1 MEETEFLG
9 RFEGVSPSP
18 GGGWTALCPAH
29 GDRNA
34 SLSIGRGADGRWLVH
49 CHAGCAAE
57 DVAAAAGLRMRDLMP
72 DGGRGAGRRRPSGR
86 GDHGAAER
94 AALAPR
100 PSAPQTSAPRA
111 RERTRKV
118 CEYVYEDEGGT
129 PRVKVER
136 LVGEESGRKSFRQ
149 FRADASAPG
158 GWASGL
164 TDPATGRAVARWPFR
179 LPRLAE
185 AAEAGSPVVV
195 VEGEKDVLT
204 AESMGLAATCNSGGA
219 GKWADGWPA
228 DWARWFEGA
237 PLVVVVADD
246 DPAAKADPRT
256 GAERPHLKGQRHAWD
271 VRRKLLAAGY
281 AGKVR
286 LMVMPQ
292 VEGAGRVKDLTD
304 WAEARRAAG
313 LPADRAAFVEALRGA
328 PPWPAEWEFGD
339 GAGGQG
345 PASPASPSPSS
356 AAPPGFRPLGRFG
369 APAPSP
375 APGGR
380 RAWAVDFQAD
390 GSRTARFE
398 VGAASLRFEGWQR
411 DDGGRFV
418 RTQSWRP
425 MEGELRQFAGMA
437 MGCLLSWIPEFRAN
451 GAARAA
457 LVPSLAAAWL
467 RARGRFFADAES
479 PGFETSL
486 WFDGRSGVLY
496 RIHSDEFRAFLST
509 ATGVNREDKAFRF
522 VASLVDDLAL
532 DAAETPRVVPAKQW
546 TRGAD
551 GAVYLSCGDSEMY
564 RVTAGRVE
572 RVQNGTDGVVFVRG
586 STLAPWRLLPG
597 PGADPFSESLLFRCA
612 SLESE
617 ADRMNCRLWFLNLFA
632 CHANKPILLATGP
645 ARSGK
650 TRLLQGMKQF
660 LGLREDG
667 RPDDSVMDVDPTDKG
682 LDAFWVLVDRE
693 RFAVFDN
700 LDSKVKWAENAFQ
713 TAATDGSCKRRR
725 LYSDGGMV
733 TFRANAH
740 VAVTSNNPVFTTG
753 GGGLPDR
760 IVTVRVA
767 SGRAV
772 SLGSELKED
781 ILARRDEYMTWTA
794 RTLAAA
800 LADEAPVDGMVNER
814 HPDYGRFSVR
824 CARAFGDEAGAI
836 RAMESAE
843 LDKAVLPLVNDAVAR
858 QVCAALLD
866 SPTPGEA
873 TFTSSEM
880 SETIRRRLGEDNA
893 DSKNDEIFGPR
904 RVGRAIAKLKREFAR
919 LFRWRTGVYEGRTR
933 YVFSGLTAQGATG
946 IGLLR
951 GGLVDLLPQSPLAE
965 TDTGGVS
972 PAEPTD
978 ATARARAPLPAPLPS
993 PLEGKEEDGGAM
1005 EWDL

>member
-1 MEETEFLG
+1 M
-9 RFEGVSPSP
+9 
-18 GGGWTALCPAH
+18 
-29 GDRNA
+29 
-34 SLSIGRGADGRWLVH
+34 
-49 CHAGCAAE
+49 
-57 DVAAAAGLRMRDLMP
+57 
-72 DGGRGAGRRRPSGR
+72 
-86 GDHGAAER
+86 
-94 AALAPR
+94 
-100 PSAPQTSAPRA
+100 
-111 RERTRKV
+111 
-118 CEYVYEDEGGT
+118 
-129 PRVKVER
+129 
-136 LVGEESGRKSFRQ
+136 
-149 FRADASAPG
+149 
-158 GWASGL
+158 
-164 TDPATGRAVARWPFR
+164 
-179 LPRLAE
+179 
-185 AAEAGSPVVV
+185 
-195 VEGEKDVLT
+195 
-204 AESMGLAATCNSGGA
+204 
-219 GKWADGWPA
+219 
-228 DWARWFEGA
+228 
-237 PLVVVVADD
+237 
-246 DPAAKADPRT
+246 
-256 GAERPHLKGQRHAWD
+256 
-271 VRRKLLAAGY
+271 
-281 AGKVR
+281 
-286 LMVMPQ
+286 
-292 VEGAGRVKDLTD
+292 
-304 WAEARRAAG
+304 
-313 LPADRAAFVEALRGA
+313 
-328 PPWPAEWEFGD
+328 
-339 GAGGQG
+339 
-345 PASPASPSPSS
+345 
-356 AAPPGFRPLGRFG
+356 
-369 APAPSP
+369 
-375 APGGR
+375 
-380 RAWAVDFQAD
+380 
-390 GSRTARFE
+390 
-398 VGAASLRFEGWQR
+398 
-411 DDGGRFV
+411 
-418 RTQSWRP
+418 
-425 MEGELRQFAGMA
+425 
-437 MGCLLSWIPEFRAN
+437 
-451 GAARAA
+451 
-457 LVPSLAAAWL
+457 PSLAAAWL

-667 RPDDSVMDVDPTDKG
+667 RLDDSVMDVDPTDKG

-725 LYSDGGMV
+725 LYSDSGMV

-800 LADEAPVDGMVNER
+800 LADEAPVAWWICCPKVPSR
-814 HPDYGRFSVR
+814 RR
-824 CARAFGDEAGAI
+824 TRAEF
-836 RAMESAE
+836 R
-843 LDKAVLPLVNDAVAR
+843 PRNP
-858 QVCAALLD
+858 
-866 SPTPGEA
+866 PTP
-873 TFTSSEM
+873 
-880 SETIRRRLGEDNA
+880 
-893 DSKNDEIFGPR
+893 P
-904 RVGRAIAKLKREFAR
+904 
-919 LFRWRTGVYEGRTR
+919 
-933 YVFSGLTAQGATG
+933 
-946 IGLLR
+946 
-951 GGLVDLLPQSPLAE
+951 P
-965 TDTGGVS
+965 
-972 PAEPTD
+972 
-978 ATARARAPLPAPLPS
+978 ARARPS
-993 PLEGKEEDGGAM
+993 PPPSLPLLKGRKGRRRTEGRWSGTCRAGDGNARRKERKDGRRRNVRRKGG
-1005 EWDL
+1005 DTDKP

>member
-1 MEETEFLG
+1 MDETEFLG
-9 RFEGVSPSP
+9 RFEGVSPAR

-34 SLSIGRGADGRWLVH
+34 SLSIARGADGRWLVH
-49 CHAGCAAE
+49 CHAGCAAA

-72 DGGRGAGRRRPSGR
+72 DGGAGRSGRPGR
-86 GDHGAAER
+86 GDRGAAGR
-94 AALAPR
+94 TAPAPR
-100 PSAPQTSAPRA
+100 PRPAAPKA
-111 RERTRKV
+111 RERTRTV

-129 PRVKVER
+129 PRIKVVR
-136 LVGEESGRKSFRQ
+136 LAGEESGRKSFRQ
-149 FRADASAPG
+149 YRADASATG
-158 GWASGL
+158 GWSSGL
-164 TDPATGRAVARWPFR
+164 ADPATGENVPRWPFR
-179 LPRLAE
+179 LPQV
-185 AAEAGSPVVV
+185 AAAAAAGRRIVV

-237 PLVVVVADD
+237 PGVVVVADN
-246 DPAAKADPRT
+246 DPATKADPRT

-271 VRRKLLAAGY
+271 VLRKLRAAGY
-281 AGKVR
+281 RGEVR
-286 LMVMPQ
+286 LAVMPQ
-292 VEGAGRVKDLTD
+292 VEGAARVKDLTD

-313 LPADRAAFVEALRGA
+313 LPADRAAFAEAVRSA

-339 GAGGQG
+339 ADGGG
-345 PASPASPSPSS
+345 ESAS
-356 AAPPGFRPLGRFG
+356 AAPSPAPPPSAFRPLGRFG
-369 APAPSP
+369 AKSPTP
-375 APGGR
+375 APGGGA
-380 RAWAVDFQAD
+380 AWAADFQAD
-390 GSRTARFE
+390 GTRTARFE

-425 MEGELRQFAGMA
+425 MEGDLRQFAGMA
-437 MGCLLSWIPEFRAN
+437 MGCLLSWIPEFRGNA
-451 GAARAA
+451 AARTA
-457 LVPSLAAAWL
+457 LVPSLAVAWL
-467 RARGRFFADAES
+467 RARGRFFADADN
-479 PGFETSL
+479 PGFETSM

-532 DAAETPRVVPAKQW
+532 DASETPRVVPARQW

-551 GAVYLSCGDSEMY
+551 GAIYISCGDSEMY
-564 RVTAGRVE
+564 RVSAGRVE
-572 RVQNGTDGVVFVRG
+572 RVANGTDGVVFVRG

-597 PGADPFSESLLFRCA
+597 PGADPFSESLIFRCA
-612 SLESE
+612 SLATEE
-617 ADRMNCRLWFLNLFA
+617 DRMNCRLWFLNIFA

-660 LGLREDG
+660 LGLRDDG
-667 RPDDSVMDVDPTDKG
+667 KPDDSVVDVDPTDKG

-693 RFAVFDN
+693 RLAVFDN

-713 TAATDGSCKRRR
+713 TASTNGSCKRRQ
-725 LYSDGGMV
+725 LYTSGDMR
-733 TFRANAH
+733 TFRANAYI
-740 VAVTSNNPVFTTG
+740 AVTSNNPVFTTG

-767 SGRAV
+767 PGRRV
-772 SLGSELKED
+772 SLGSELLED
-781 ILARRDEYMTWTA
+781 VLARRDEYMTWTA

-800 LADEAPVDGMVNER
+800 LADREPVDRTVNGR

-824 CARAFGDEAGAI
+824 CARAFGDEAGAL
-836 RAMESAE
+836 RAMDAAE
-843 LDKAVLPLVNDAVAR
+843 IDKAVLPLVNDAVAR

-866 SPTPGEA
+866 SPEPGAA
-873 TFTSSEM
+873 TFTSAEM
-880 SETIRRRLGEDNA
+880 SATILRRLGEDDA
-893 DSKNDEIFGPR
+893 DRGNDEIYGPR
-904 RVGRAIAKLKREFAR
+904 RVGKAIKRLKMEFGY
-919 LFRWRTGVYEGRTR
+919 LFRWKSGVYEGRTR
-933 YVFSGLTAQGATG
+933 YVFSGLTAQGAAG
-946 IGLLR
+946 IGQLR
-951 GGLVDLLPQSPLAE
+951 GGLVGLLRESPLADA
-965 TDTGGVS
+965 DTGGVS

-978 ATARARAPLPAPLPS
+978 ATERARAPLPAPLPS
-993 PLEGKEEDGGAM
+993 PLGDKEGEEGGGGM